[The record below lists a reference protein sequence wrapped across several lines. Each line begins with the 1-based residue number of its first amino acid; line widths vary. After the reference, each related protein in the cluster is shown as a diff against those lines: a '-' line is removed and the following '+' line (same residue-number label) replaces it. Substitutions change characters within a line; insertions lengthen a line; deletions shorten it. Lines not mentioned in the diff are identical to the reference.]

1 MEQPETLS
9 PLAELGQV
17 IYERACEARRKAAI
31 HHENKNYHGAVAYT
45 RVASALVEL
54 GNEVDRMMAK
64 AEKASVGQTF
74 NGGSLQRV
82 GRLCALWREEAAQMD
97 QIAKEEG
104 DDESKMAVE
113 CRERSLALRDCAD
126 ALQREWEGTEPN
138 VQAETPKVGSSA

>member
-97 QIAKEEG
+97 
-104 DDESKMAVE
+104 VE

-126 ALQREWEGTEPN
+126 ALQREWEGTEPTTP
-138 VQAETPKVGSSA
+138 QASQRVFIRE